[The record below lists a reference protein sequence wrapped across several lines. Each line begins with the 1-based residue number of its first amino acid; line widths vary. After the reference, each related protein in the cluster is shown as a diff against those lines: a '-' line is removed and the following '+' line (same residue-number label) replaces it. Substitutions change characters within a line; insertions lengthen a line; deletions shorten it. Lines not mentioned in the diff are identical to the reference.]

1 MPDVR
6 DARPSAAGDPPTAD
20 RPSVADRPR
29 MGGRFPSLDG
39 LRGVAAVI
47 VVVYHVLLLNDAFE
61 APAEGVAPESGRW
74 WLTNTP
80 LYLGW
85 AGPQAVALFFVLSG
99 FVLALPAT
107 YRSIHWRSYYP
118 ARLLRLMVPVWG
130 SLALAALL
138 VGLVPRRTQPQL
150 SDWYAT
156 HVGHGPS
163 EAIGNG
169 LLLFDTGVINSPLWS
184 LRFEVLF
191 SLLLPLYVLAGRL
204 FPRAG
209 VAKFT
214 ALVVLVAAL
223 DAASVSRTRLD
234 QPKYLVMFAFGVLLA
249 YEQPR
254 VARVAR
260 HLTATTT
267 RSALSAAACV
277 ALLTGEALRR
287 SVGENSAAI
296 AGVVSAMLL
305 VGASLAVVLALHW
318 EPARRALSTRRLA
331 WLGSRSFSL
340 YLVHEPL
347 LITTAQLWPG
357 MSPAARLLLVLPLSL
372 LVSEG
377 FFRIVERPAH
387 QLSRW
392 VARRTGP
399 RAALAVFPPSPSRS
413 RSGPTPVCH
422 SNKRQMA

>member
-6 DARPSAAGDPPTAD
+6 DPKPPA
-20 RPSVADRPR
+20 ADRPR
-29 MGGRFPSLDG
+29 LAGRFPSLDG

-47 VVVYHVLLLNDAFE
+47 VVIYHVLLLDQAM
-61 APAEGVAPESGRW
+61 AHPAEGVSPGSGTW

-80 LYLGW
+80 LYLAW

-99 FVLALPAT
+99 FVLALPAA

-138 VGLVPRRTQPQL
+138 VGLVPREAQPQL
-150 SDWYAT
+150 SEWYAT

-163 EAIGNG
+163 EAITNG

-191 SLLLPLYVLAGRL
+191 SLLLPLYLLGGKL

-223 DAASVSRTRLD
+223 DAGSVSRTTLD

-249 YEQPR
+249 FEQPR
-254 VARVAR
+254 IALLARR
-260 HLTATTT
+260 LTATPMRGMLTA
-267 RSALSAAACV
+267 ALCV
-277 ALLTGEALRR
+277 VLLTGEALRR

-296 AGVVSAMLL
+296 AGFVSAMLL

-318 EPARRALSTRRLA
+318 DPLRRALSTRRVA

-347 LITTAQLWPG
+347 LVTVAQLWPG
-357 MSPAARLLLVLPLSL
+357 MPVLPRLVLVLALSL
-372 LVSEG
+372 VVSEV

-399 RAALAVFPPSPSRS
+399 R
-413 RSGPTPVCH
+413 TPVPATV
-422 SNKRQMA
+422 SPVAVPAASRY